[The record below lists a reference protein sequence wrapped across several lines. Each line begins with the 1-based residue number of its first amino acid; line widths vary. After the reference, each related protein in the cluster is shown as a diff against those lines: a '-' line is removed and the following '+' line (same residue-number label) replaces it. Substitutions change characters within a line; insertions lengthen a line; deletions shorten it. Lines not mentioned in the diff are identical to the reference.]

1 MTVAFYFDHNMPR
14 PLALALR
21 QRGIDVLLSAEDGT
35 ESLSDPD
42 LWERAESLD
51 RIVATQYQDFLALA
65 QMKSDDEQ
73 PHPGL
78 VFCHTSNVPLRQLA
92 DDLELIA
99 QAMSLDELISTIF
112 WVPM

>member
-1 MTVAFYFDHNMPR
+1 MPR

-35 ESLSDPD
+35 ETFSDSD

-51 RIVATQYQDFLALA
+51 HIVVTQDQDFLSLA
-65 QMKSDDEQ
+65 QMKTDNEQ

-78 VFCHTSNVPLRQLA
+78 VFCRMSNVALGELA

-99 QAMSLDELISTIF
+99 QAMSLDELTSAIL